1 MKEGSLFVLFCTN
14 EIHRTNQDASDR
26 ILRGKN
32 SPFFDKE
39 IEKILDLKKKKRV
52 NLTIFVKCFC

>member
-39 IEKILDLKKKKRV
+39 IEKILDFKKKRRE
-52 NLTIFVKCFC
+52 